1 MIGLGFSTSLLR
13 QTVRIRLVV
22 SPQFG
27 CWPPLSTTY
36 PVCHPEICNSNK
48 TKLSFA
54 GTGSAKQVSAD
65 LPLLQHVA
73 PKTQRPKY
81 RFVARNAATR
91 RFFCKNKLSFAD
103 CPKELEE
110 LFCRSCKNK
119 LRFVAG
125 CKNSLV
131 FADKSQG
138 GVGGKVRPYN
148 AGSCC
153 IDM

>member
-1 MIGLGFSTSLLR
+1 MMPEKVYPTDH
-13 QTVRIRLVV
+13 
-22 SPQFG
+22 PQ
-27 CWPPLSTTY
+27 
-36 PVCHPEICNSNK
+36 ICNSIK
-48 TKLSFA
+48 TKLGFA
-54 GTGSAKQVSAD
+54 VDCKSQLVFAD

-91 RFFCKNKLSFAD
+91 RFFCKNKLGFAD
-103 CPKELEE
+103 CPKELEEE

-138 GVGGKVRPYN
+138 GVRGNDSDDDVVG
-148 AGSCC
+148 AC
-153 IDM
+153 ISFRVKTIF

>member
-1 MIGLGFSTSLLR
+1 MSPFFMPAGLLTCRPPRITFFGRHFYPLR
-13 QTVRIRLVV
+13 H
-22 SPQFG
+22 PQ
-27 CWPPLSTTY
+27 
-36 PVCHPEICNSNK
+36 ICNSNK

-91 RFFCKNKLSFAD
+91 RFFCKSKLGFAD
-103 CPKELEE
+103 FPKELEE
-110 LFCRSCKNK
+110 LFCGSCQNK

-138 GVGGKVRPYN
+138 GVGGKIENV
-148 AGSCC
+148 GEK
-153 IDM
+153 